1 MGESAADALAVR
13 IEALVKRYGRVTAL
27 DGVSLEIA
35 RREAFGLLG
44 ANGAGKTT
52 LIRCL
57 LDLTAADAGT
67 IRIFGRSSRQ
77 PASRASLAYLPER
90 FTPPHYLSAANF
102 SERLPSLTEWR
113 MTRRESRSSSISWSS
128 SAKRWR
134 APCAISRR
142 A

>member
-1 MGESAADALAVR
+1 MGESAAAALAVR

-77 PASRASLAYLPER
+77 PASRA
-90 FTPPHYLSAANF
+90 
-102 SERLPSLTEWR
+102 
-113 MTRRESRSSSISWSS
+113 
-128 SAKRWR
+128 
-134 APCAISRR
+134 
-142 A
+142 